1 MLNKRFIDLAIK
13 KNVIQFGEFSLKSK
27 RVSPF
32 FFNCG
37 LFNEGS
43 SLLDL
48 AHCYAEKI
56 VELKS
61 VDFDIILGP
70 AYKGIPIG
78 ALVTVILFQ
87 KYGINKKF
95 CYNRK
100 EIKNHGEKGR
110 IGGNSIRGKKIL
122 IVDDVITPGTAI
134 VEIINM
140 IKDLNSEVTTIV
152 VGLDREEIMPNK
164 NSSSMVEIKKRY
176 GVPIFS
182 IAKMSDLISYLE
194 HVEDSEKLRVI
205 LDYRRKFGPIPRV
218 S

>member
-56 VELKS
+56 VELRS

-110 IGGNSIRGKKIL
+110 IVGNSIRGKKIL
-122 IVDDVITPGTAI
+122 IVDDVITAGTAI

>member
-13 KNVIQFGEFSLKSK
+13 KNVIQFGEFPLKSK

-56 VELKS
+56 VELRS

-110 IGGNSIRGKKIL
+110 IVGNSIRGKKIL
-122 IVDDVITPGTAI
+122 IVDDVITAGTAI

-194 HVEDSEKLRVI
+194 HVKDSEKLRII
-205 LDYRRKFGPIPRV
+205 LDYRRKFGPTPRV

>member
-110 IGGNSIRGKKIL
+110 IVGNSIRGKKIL
-122 IVDDVITPGTAI
+122 IVDDVITAGTAI

>member
-13 KNVIQFGEFSLKSK
+13 KNVIQFGEFPLKSK

-56 VELKS
+56 VELRS

-110 IGGNSIRGKKIL
+110 IVGNSIRGKKIL
-122 IVDDVITPGTAI
+122 IVDDVITAGTAI

-140 IKDLNSEVTTIV
+140 IKDSNSEVTTIV

-194 HVEDSEKLRVI
+194 HVKDSEKLRII
-205 LDYRRKFGPIPRV
+205 LDYRRKFGPTPRV

>member
-13 KNVIQFGEFSLKSK
+13 KNVIQFGEFPLKSK

-56 VELKS
+56 VELRS

-110 IGGNSIRGKKIL
+110 IVGNSIRGKKIL
-122 IVDDVITPGTAI
+122 IVDDVITAGTAI

-176 GVPIFS
+176 SIPIFS

-194 HVEDSEKLRVI
+194 HVKDSEKLRII
-205 LDYRRKFGPIPRV
+205 LDYRRKFGPTPRV

>member
-56 VELKS
+56 VELRS

-110 IGGNSIRGKKIL
+110 IVGNSIRGKKIL
-122 IVDDVITPGTAI
+122 IVDDVITAGTAI

-205 LDYRRKFGPIPRV
+205 LDYRRKFGPTPSV

>member
-110 IGGNSIRGKKIL
+110 IVGNSIRGKKIL
-122 IVDDVITPGTAI
+122 IVDDVITAGTAI

-140 IKDLNSEVTTIV
+140 IKDSNSEVTTIV

-176 GVPIFS
+176 SIQIFS

-194 HVEDSEKLRVI
+194 HVKDSEKLRVI
-205 LDYRRKFGPIPRV
+205 LDYRRKFGPTPRV

>member
-56 VELKS
+56 VELRS

-110 IGGNSIRGKKIL
+110 IVGNSIRGKKIL
-122 IVDDVITPGTAI
+122 IVDDVITAGTAI

-140 IKDLNSEVTTIV
+140 IKDSNSEVTTIV

-194 HVEDSEKLRVI
+194 HVKDSEKLRII
-205 LDYRRKFGPIPRV
+205 LDYRRKFGPTPRV

>member
-13 KNVIQFGEFSLKSK
+13 KNVIQFGEFPLKSK

-110 IGGNSIRGKKIL
+110 IVGNSIRGKKIL
-122 IVDDVITPGTAI
+122 IVDDVITAGTAI

>member
-13 KNVIQFGEFSLKSK
+13 KNVIQFGEFPLKSK

-56 VELKS
+56 VELRS

-110 IGGNSIRGKKIL
+110 IVGNSIRGKKIL
-122 IVDDVITPGTAI
+122 IVDDVITAGTAI

-205 LDYRRKFGPIPRV
+205 LDYRRKFVPITRV